1 MSAIDT
7 IEVSYPATKVE
18 NNTMLIT
25 VADYN
30 EWSEAREAQILKSA
44 LETWADVPQSSVIPT
59 DDSSSGELTL
69 ADIDLLAKD
78 LNSNLDNLR
87 RANAVIL
94 QKILEDAFL
103 GQAYESVVANINT
116 DYKLTYG
123 VNRLTDEDK
132 DELEIVKKEID
143 FFNSCVNLK
152 QLIRD
157 AMARTYAEGN
167 APMVLRI
174 TKDRMPVIEIY
185 PLSIAYPSEYKAGG
199 RSVLEFNLKELR
211 NKLKKT
217 YKKSKKTKRAIYFE
231 DMLREVQNN
240 YSTEIYLAYQNN
252 EDYVRIDP
260 RFGDCVKINDLGR
273 RFGVSP
279 LFRCLR
285 PLIVLNQIEAADVSD
300 SQARSKKILLQT
312 MRKELLGNDGTRK
325 AIDVAAY
332 AHAQATAALKTKNCV
347 YTAIAPVE
355 DLKYVQIKNQS
366 DESIN
371 QQKEYTEKL
380 MTGLGIGFTDIDATV
395 GAATI
400 SIGQLLKLVNAI
412 GENLETVLN
421 KFYTTW
427 VVECGHD
434 PRFAPT
440 IRVIDAEQTAIDM
453 RKELASFVY
462 STLGGSRKTAMSM
475 LDLDYDDER
484 LTRLA
489 ENQNGD
495 DGVFYARETSYT
507 VSGNNTGGRPS
518 GEPSEKQAY
527 DEVYNETRT

>member
-1 MSAIDT
+1 MNQVDAN
-7 IEVSYPATKVE
+7 TK
-18 NNTMLIT
+18 LIT

-30 EWSEAREAQILKSA
+30 DWSAEREARILKSA

-59 DDSSSGELTL
+59 DDRSNDDLTL
-69 ADIDLLAKD
+69 AQIDQLAKD

-87 RANAVIL
+87 RVNAYIL

-103 GQAYESVVANINT
+103 GQAYESVVSNINT

-123 VNRLTDEDK
+123 VDRLTDDDNE
-132 DELEIVKKEID
+132 ELETVKKEID
-143 FFNSCVNLK
+143 YFNACVNIK
-152 QLIRD
+152 QVIRD
-157 AMARTYAEGN
+157 AMSRTYAEGN

-174 TKDRMPVIEIY
+174 PKDRMPVIEIY

-211 NKLKKT
+211 DKLKKT
-217 YKKSKKTKRAIYFE
+217 YKKSKRTRKAIYFE

-240 YSTEIYLAYQNN
+240 YSTEIVVAYQNN

-312 MRKELLGNDGTRK
+312 MRKELLGSDGTRK
-325 AIDVAAY
+325 AMDVAAY
-332 AHAQATAALKTKNCV
+332 AHGQAAAALKTNMCL

-355 DLKYVQIKNQS
+355 DLRYVQIKNQS
-366 DESIN
+366 EDSIN
-371 QQKEYTEKL
+371 QQKEYTKKL
-380 MTGLGIGFTDIDATV
+380 MTGLGIGFTDIDSTV
-395 GAATI
+395 GAANV
-400 SIGQLLKLVNAI
+400 SVSQLLKLVNAI

-440 IRVIDAEQTAIDM
+440 IRVIDAEQTAIDL
-453 RKELASFVY
+453 RKELATFVY
-462 STLGGSRKTAMSM
+462 TTLGGSRKTAMEM

-484 LTRLA
+484 SKRLA
-489 ENQNGD
+489 ENTNND
-495 DGVFYARETSYT
+495 DDVFYARETSYT
-507 VSGNNTGGRPS
+507 VSGDNTGGRPS
-518 GEPSEKQAY
+518 GEATDKQAY
-527 DEVYNETRT
+527 DEVYNETRK